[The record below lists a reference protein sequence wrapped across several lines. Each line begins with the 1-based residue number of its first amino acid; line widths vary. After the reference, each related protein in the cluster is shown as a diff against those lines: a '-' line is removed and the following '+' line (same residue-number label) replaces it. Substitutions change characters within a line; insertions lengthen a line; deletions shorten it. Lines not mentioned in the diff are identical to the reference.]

1 MINITNNAVVNKIKG
16 TGRTFTLSIK
26 VGTNTFTK
34 VKSLRRSSI
43 FASNQKLSVGEAV
56 SAFIEAEIND
66 CRESLQNYE
75 VEPILSIEGY
85 NIPLGIFKVQAPSQA
100 DGSGTQK
107 ITAYDRMS
115 ETSKFTYK
123 ATGLTSAISTFQA
136 ICTTCGYTADTSG
149 LTDVS
154 INDRLLD
161 GLDCR
166 KALGYVAGVF
176 GKNCVVTTDGKF
188 KMLGYSKIAESTCKI
203 SINSLDTLEF
213 PSKVSTIDYFNAVVD
228 EATIFK
234 SGTGNNGV
242 NVVNPLFKGTT
253 QTYNILTYLKS
264 NVGSNGYYPAKFKQ
278 LNGDPRIEL
287 GDVIKVE
294 HRNIVTG
301 EVGADYVPV
310 MSLVL
315 DYDGGV
321 AVSIE
326 AYPTESEF
334 SMSLSDKMDL
344 TNSSNNNRFEDL
356 AGDIDNVNGRVDGF
370 EEDIEGANQKAD
382 FATVRAEAVEELN
395 KVISSSLG
403 LYQTQKEGVGGDVKY
418 YFHNKP
424 TLEES
429 TYIISMTD
437 QGFAFTN
444 SWSENES
451 EIVWTYGINPAGNS
465 IMNYLVANKISADL
479 IEAGVI
485 KSLDGAP
492 VKSDFSLNTGKFTL
506 ESNSKN
512 ESFGF
517 GANRYNHLLLQYNY
531 SDSGKKSVKLGYYYG
546 GRFYEDSAYTELIEA
561 SEDYYYGDISTGY
574 FYKYSSDTYS
584 QLTDSSDLSD
594 VYKTYKGFIMHSQGI
609 SVGYEYNSLL
619 GLFSDFT
626 VNMSNVLGG
635 NFGIVNELPDGLIR
649 TPVFKFYDFEDESAN
664 GSDHYTAIR
673 KQSIVTKYLGAE
685 NICFYLDEA
694 KAVDL
699 GMVIR
704 DLQNADVSS
713 NGKITSLENNLSSLS
728 SSYNNLLTYYQNLN
742 SFVTSLSE
750 LVSGLSTKVDSLET
764 DVARLKEA
772 LGVKSLVVFVSAS
785 PSEAG
790 NITNGSGS
798 YVLEDGTCWVV
809 AQRSADN
816 YYIASVDLVYRSDG
830 DTTTYSRE
838 QLISDSRLNEE
849 TEQLQL
855 PIAITAPRLGDNLD
869 VTVNFESKLKLTLL
883 VDPEGVDAGY
893 VTSDSGYYFWK
904 NETTKITATP
914 HTSAGYEFVGWYE
927 NGSLLYSSPNATIVM
942 SSDRTLTAKFE
953 KVETEAKSMTV
964 KLTNGSNSASEGDRF
979 YFSSDIEGAD
989 YLGTEITFA
998 EGDSHAWVIAKPGTD
1013 RKIVEIEAYADG
1025 ELVDSQTLDQTSM
1038 WKGIVEYTEIYAGK
1052 TIEYKAYFDDV
1063 DTSGD
1068 GVLVDG
1074 DTITEGVEVF
1084 VEIPAQRQMVY
1095 LEFVPQYSG
1104 SYTFESIGGDNLDYS
1119 VVDPDGFVYNE
1130 DKLNHIASDVSSGGF
1145 SVTYDSFVAGT
1156 TYYLGTRLYG
1166 GAGNLKVKVSYNGS
1180 SSGGG
1185 SGDSTVAKIK
1195 ISSSGKADNDRVL
1208 LLDDNMSTDYGTER
1222 DLAVGEKYVVAGV
1235 ADANRATT
1243 KVEVYTDGTL
1253 TQTYSPT
1260 SHAGYWVSAGYFVN
1274 DFTVDSSMLG
1284 KTTEYKVYFG
1294 EA

>member
-1 MINITNNAVVNKIKG
+1 MINITNSAIVEKIKG

-75 VEPILSIEGY
+75 VEPILSIDGY

-115 ETSKFTYK
+115 ETSKYTYK
-123 ATGLTSAISTFQA
+123 ATGLTGAISTFQA
-136 ICTTCGYTADTSG
+136 ICTTCGYTADISG

-228 EATIFK
+228 EATIYK

-344 TNSSNNNRFEDL
+344 TNSSNNNKFEDL
-356 AGDIDNVNGRVDGF
+356 ADDIGKVNNKVDGF
-370 EEDIEGANQKAD
+370 EEDIEEANTKAD

-395 KVISSSLG
+395 KVVSSSLG

-465 IMNYLVANKISADL
+465 IMNYLIVNKISADL

-492 VKSDFSLNTGKFTL
+492 IKSDFSLNTGKFTL
-506 ESNSKN
+506 ESNSQN
-512 ESFGF
+512 EKFGF
-517 GANRYNHLLLQYNY
+517 GANRNNHLLLQYNY
-531 SDSGKKSVKLGYYYG
+531 SDGNKKGVALGYYYD
-546 GRFYEDSAYTELIEA
+546 GRFYEDSAHTELIEA
-561 SEDYYYGDISTGY
+561 SEDCYYGDIPSGD
-574 FYKYSSDTYS
+574 FYQYSSGAYS
-584 QLTDSSDLSD
+584 KLTDLSD
-594 VYKTYKGFIMHSQGI
+594 VYKTYKGFIMHSIGYTQPYVVDETFGI
-609 SVGYEYNSLL
+609 LSDFNANLELFG
-619 GLFSDFT
+619 GLF
-626 VNMSNVLGG
+626 
-635 NFGIVNELPDGLIR
+635 GIYESGDVERR
-649 TPVFKFYDFEDESAN
+649 TPILKFYDFENESAN
-664 GSDHYTAIR
+664 GGSHYTAIR
-673 KQSIVTKYLGAE
+673 KQSIVTKQLGAE
-685 NICFYLDEA
+685 TFCFYLDG
-694 KAVDL
+694 KVTDL
-699 GMVIR
+699 ETLLKKIIS
-704 DLQNADVSS
+704 AIKSS
-713 NGKITSLENNLSSLS
+713 NDEIVILK
-728 SSYNNLLTYYQNLN
+728 
-742 SFVTSLSE
+742 SE
-750 LVSGLSTKVDSLET
+750 IKKLQET
-764 DVARLKEA
+764 
-772 LGVKSLVVFVSAS
+772 LGTKSLTVYVLAN
-785 PSEAG
+785 PENAG
-790 NITNGSGS
+790 VIESGTGS
-798 YVLEDGTCWVV
+798 YTLEDGNFIVE
-809 AQRSADN
+809 AYRLND
-816 YYIASVDLVYRSDG
+816 YYISGLTLVYKSDG
-830 DTTTYSRE
+830 ATTTYSKA
-838 QLISDSRLNEE
+838 QLLSSGWLNSSETRLEA
-849 TEQLQL
+849 TL
-855 PIAITAPRLGDNLD
+855 PVESSRLGDTLNI
-869 VTVNFESKLKLTLL
+869 TVQFSEPEKYILT
-883 VDPEGVDAGY
+883 VSADP
-893 VTSDSGYYFWK
+893 TSGGTVSGGGSYTP
-904 NETTKITATP
+904 NIEAKI
-914 HTSAGYEFVGWYE
+914 SAAANNGYEFVGWYE
-927 NGSLLYSSPNATIVM
+927 NGSLQFSTPSVTIIM

-953 KVETEAKSMTV
+953 KVETETESMTV
-964 KLTNGSNSASEGDRF
+964 KLTNGSNSASKGDSF
-979 YFSSDIEGAD
+979 FFSNNNQGTDD
-989 YLGTEITFA
+989 LGTERTFVK
-998 EGDSHAWVIAKPGTD
+998 GGGYLYMVAKPGTD
-1013 RKIVEIEAYADG
+1013 RKI
-1025 ELVDSQTLDQTSM
+1025 
-1038 WKGIVEYTEIYAGK
+1038 
-1052 TIEYKAYFDDV
+1052 
-1063 DTSGD
+1063 
-1068 GVLVDG
+1068 
-1074 DTITEGVEVF
+1074 
-1084 VEIPAQRQMVY
+1084 
-1095 LEFVPQYSG
+1095 
-1104 SYTFESIGGDNLDYS
+1104 
-1119 VVDPDGFVYNE
+1119 
-1130 DKLNHIASDVSSGGF
+1130 
-1145 SVTYDSFVAGT
+1145 
-1156 TYYLGTRLYG
+1156 
-1166 GAGNLKVKVSYNGS
+1166 
-1180 SSGGG
+1180 
-1185 SGDSTVAKIK
+1185 
-1195 ISSSGKADNDRVL
+1195 
-1208 LLDDNMSTDYGTER
+1208 
-1222 DLAVGEKYVVAGV
+1222 
-1235 ADANRATT
+1235 
-1243 KVEVYTDGTL
+1243 
-1253 TQTYSPT
+1253 
-1260 SHAGYWVSAGYFVN
+1260 
-1274 DFTVDSSMLG
+1274 
-1284 KTTEYKVYFG
+1284 TEYKVYVDGVLQGTQSLDQTSIWSAVMAYAADYKGKTVEYVMYFDDADTSGGDTETTYYTVSTAVSPSGAGSVTGGGRYAKNASVSLTATPASGYVFSHWNVTNNDIGQSVENASTDNPWNITVTINMTVTAVFTATSGGDSSEVATIKVTTSGATSGDSVYIDEAGITEKTLPLGTQYKIYAYSTNGYIGNAKLLLNGVVLG
-1294 EA
+1294 EILDAGETNSTGDGWEYSGTVVESNIGNQLEYQILFTH